1 MRLEE
6 FGISKDTFQMINDY
20 IDSVKELL
28 SSEIGENVFL
38 NCSKNEILIFWLLY
52 QKKEVNMTEIAE
64 YVHAP
69 LNTATGLVGR
79 MEKNGWIERTRSA
92 EDKRVVL
99 ICFSDK
105 GLQQFKSLVG
115 EIVRYGTKVF
125 SDLTAEE
132 IDLFFKMMEKVKVV
146 LKEDKQKEVAS
157 RKVKKIMID

>member
-28 SSEIGENVFL
+28 SSEIWENVFL

-69 LNTATGLVGR
+69 LNTATGLVSR

-105 GLQQFKSLVG
+105 GLQQFKALVG
-115 EIVRYGTKVF
+115 ELVRYATRVF
-125 SDLTAEE
+125 RDLTAEE
-132 IDLFFKMMEKVKVV
+132 IDLFFKMMDKVKAV
-146 LKEDKQKEVAS
+146 LKEDKTKEIAS
-157 RKVKKIMID
+157 KKVKKIMID